1 MSRIALRQ
9 VAHGSGRCL
18 LSVEFPGDS
27 SGPGLAA
34 ALAGQGEEY
43 EIWRLDPVTTLDLQ
57 AELPDYAAL
66 ARLCVAEFQ
75 RLRPGADPAV
85 SVVGYCSAARFA
97 HHVTGALA
105 TARLT
110 PRSLVLVAPRHPT
123 EQTVWDEF
131 DLLCRKLTGDSHGD
145 PVFPLLDD
153 ATAAIGR
160 LTTRLADQARDFA
173 TMAGYGPTEAAEAV
187 DEIVGRYR
195 AWLWF
200 LLQAARPAT
209 PQIPCPTTEIVADG
223 GQPAAD
229 EAGTVRSGSPAEL
242 AGLVLKAA

>member
-1 MSRIALRQ
+1 MSRVALRQ
-9 VAHGSGRCL
+9 VAQGPGRCL

-34 ALAGQGEEY
+34 ALAGQGEDY

-57 AELPDYAAL
+57 AELHDYAAL

-97 HHVTGALA
+97 HHVTGSLA

-123 EQTVWDEF
+123 EQTVRDEF
-131 DLLCRKLTGDSHGD
+131 DLLCRKLTGDSRTD
-145 PVFPLLDD
+145 PAFPLLDD

-173 TMAGYGPTEAAEAV
+173 NVAGYGPAEAAEAV

-209 PQIPCPTTEIVADG
+209 PQIPCRTTEIVGDG
-223 GQPAAD
+223 GQPEAD
-229 EAGTVRSGSPAEL
+229 EAATVRSGSPAGV
-242 AGLVLKAA
+242 AGLVLRAV